1 MMRRSNQD
9 RSGTMQFNPFQAS
22 ASRIAYGLPA
32 VILTLIAVGLIHP
45 AVWISAALTGLVGA
59 SVWLAEL
66 QRRSI
71 DIPQPRGVIGS

>member
-1 MMRRSNQD
+1 
-9 RSGTMQFNPFQAS
+9 MQFNLSQAS
-22 ASRIAYGLPA
+22 TSRIAYGLPA
-32 VILTLIAVGLIHP
+32 VILTLSAVGLIHP
-45 AVWISAALTGLVGA
+45 AVWVSAALAGLMGA